1 LGRSIAV
8 EDVFDSPYID
18 AEVAKMYLMRS
29 VLGVPLVAN
38 GEKVG
43 GILIG
48 FADRHNF
55 SSQEIALA
63 EQVGGQVALVFILMN
78 SLDIAKIRAEES
90 EKLRKATAALA
101 MSLDVQEVADLIITQ
116 LETLVRFDSA
126 IVYLREEED
135 LRPVAFMNIPP
146 GEAILEMSLPVADSM
161 LTEAQYTGLPVSLLD
176 AQDEPQFR
184 NFGGTHAVHSYL
196 GIPLMVG
203 NHMVGSISLGRL
215 EVRGYT
221 PDEILQ
227 ARVFA
232 NQAGVAL
239 QNALL
244 HAREQQLAITDPL
257 TGLYN
262 RRGFFEL
269 ARHELDRSRRFNRPL
284 AVMMID
290 IDHFKDVNDQ
300 FGHAAGDLVLKEL
313 SRCYRET
320 MREAD
325 LICRYGGEEFCIL
338 LPESD
343 REGARVAA
351 ERLLA
356 AIRAKTFTA
365 NDHGVKITV
374 SIGVTAGPE
383 CNKPLDQLIEEADK
397 ALMNAKEEG
406 RDRISYF
413 G

>member
-1 LGRSIAV
+1 
-8 EDVFDSPYID
+8 
-18 AEVAKMYLMRS
+18 M
-29 VLGVPLVAN
+29 
-38 GEKVG
+38 
-43 GILIG
+43 
-48 FADRHNF
+48 
-55 SSQEIALA
+55 
-63 EQVGGQVALVFILMN
+63 
-78 SLDIAKIRAEES
+78 
-90 EKLRKATAALA
+90 
-101 MSLDVQEVADLIITQ
+101 
-116 LETLVRFDSA
+116 
-126 IVYLREEED
+126 
-135 LRPVAFMNIPP
+135 
-146 GEAILEMSLPVADSM
+146 
-161 LTEAQYTGLPVSLLD
+161 
-176 AQDEPQFR
+176 
-184 NFGGTHAVHSYL
+184 HSYL

-221 PDEILQ
+221 RDEILQ

-244 HAREQQLAITDPL
+244 HEREQQLAITDPL

-269 ARHELDRSRRFNRPL
+269 ARHELDRSHRFSRPV

-290 IDHFKDVNDQ
+290 IDHFKNVNDQ

-343 REGARVAA
+343 REGAKVAA

-356 AIRAKTFTA
+356 AIRAKTFA
-365 NDHGVKITV
+365 ADGQEVIKITV

-383 CNKPLDQLIEEADK
+383 CGKLLDRLIEEADQ

-406 RDRISYF
+406 RDRISYW